1 MTLGEFIRKYREE
14 HDLSQRQ
21 FASICGLSNGY
32 ISALELGIN
41 RKTGKPIIPQL
52 VQIKKLAD
60 GMGMTMM
67 DLLEAVDDMPIDI
80 NTEAAALI
88 GQGASAPANEEGR
101 AESIDIEIA
110 TLILR
115 LSPEKKKEAVRYL
128 RYLAESAEE

>member
-1 MTLGEFIRKYREE
+1 MTLGEFIQRYRSE
-14 HDLSQRQ
+14 HDISQRQ
-21 FASICGLSNGY
+21 FAHICGLSHSY
-32 ISALELGIN
+32 ISMIERGVN
-41 RKTGKPIIPQL
+41 PRSDKPIVPTIGQM
-52 VQIKKLAD
+52 KKLAD
-60 GMGMTMM
+60 GMGTTMM
-67 DLLEAVDDMPIDI
+67 ELFEQIDDMPIDI

-110 TLILR
+110 SLILR